1 MLKIVLFN
9 QTTGETMIVTCVEIL
24 VLCLMPG
31 LGLELPSQPPLSSY
45 PAVMVFY
52 DPALGGINCDDDC
65 STVAS
70 GPFTTDMYKTAGACH
85 PDLLSLTV
93 YFPAID
99 LTMHCVDTGSLVT
112 VAWNNYYQ
120 RTIIYFDV
128 LWPAAEPPPWL
139 YWLIYDWRIIR

>member
-1 MLKIVLFN
+1 
-9 QTTGETMIVTCVEIL
+9 MIVTCVEI
-24 VLCLMPG
+24 VLLCFLPDMG
-31 LGLELPSQPPLSSY
+31 LGPSPEPLLSSY

-52 DPALGGINCDDDC
+52 DPALGGINCDGDC
-65 STVAS
+65 TTVAT
-70 GPFTTDMYKTAGACH
+70 GPFTADMYKTSGACH
-85 PDLLSLTV
+85 PDLLGQTV

-120 RTIIYFDV
+120 LTIIYFDV

-139 YWLIYDWRIIR
+139 YWLLNDWEVVR